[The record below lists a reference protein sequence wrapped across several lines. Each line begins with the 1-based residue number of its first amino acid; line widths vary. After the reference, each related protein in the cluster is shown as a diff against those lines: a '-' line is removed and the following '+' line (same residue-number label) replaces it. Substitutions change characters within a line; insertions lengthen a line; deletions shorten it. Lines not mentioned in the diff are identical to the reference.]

1 MTGAVLLG
9 VLPMALL
16 VIAAVKN
23 AHETLLGVNALAFGT
38 GLAALGVPMY
48 FLTKDRWPRVVRG
61 AAPRPD
67 VVGEPR

>member
-1 MTGAVLLG
+1 

-16 VIAAVKN
+16 AIAAVRN
-23 AHETLLGVNALAFGT
+23 AHETLLGVNALGFGA

-61 AAPRPD
+61 AVPRPA
-67 VVGEPR
+67 VAGEPR